1 VYNAT
6 DVNLSTLILSGIR
19 KGVLTPRNRR
29 SHLDEKLLLTIEEA
43 AQRLGIGRS
52 HAYIYVMRGE
62 LPSVKLGR
70 ARRVPAIELEV
81 FVERLRS
88 EQEA

>member
-1 VYNAT
+1 
-6 DVNLSTLILSGIR
+6 LEG
-19 KGVLTPRNRR
+19 
-29 SHLDEKLLLTIEEA
+29 KLLLTVEEA

-52 HAYIYVMRGE
+52 HTYVFVMRGE

-70 ARRVPAIELEV
+70 ARRVPAVELEN

-88 EQEA
+88 EQLP